1 MVETIIIYGFA
12 ASAILLLISLGF
24 SVTFGLSGIANL
36 SYGGIYLAAGYLAW
50 YFFNILKL
58 PWLFTIV
65 VVVLVSALFG
75 AATYRMLIIRVR
87 GNIMNEVVLT
97 IAMGLFMIELFRW
110 LGFGGGMGYAIP
122 PIITGRTYLF
132 GQSVDNQRIT
142 IAIVAI
148 LITLLLIYFTRRTKT
163 GLALLGMAQ
172 DEYTALSLGIDS
184 DWSATYSCAIG
195 AAITALAALLILPLG
210 VISIDEGY
218 KVLIRM
224 LAVTVFGGLESTK
237 GLILACLILG
247 FFQTGVSNLVSTGWT
262 EAVFVGAILFV
273 LAFRPSGL
281 LGQSKELEE
290 RV

>member
-1 MVETIIIYGFA
+1 MVESIIIYGTA

-36 SYGGIYLAAGYLAW
+36 SYGGIYLSAGYLAW
-50 YFFNILKL
+50 YLFHGLGL
-58 PWLFTIV
+58 PWLITVLITI
-65 VVVLVSALFG
+65 LVTSLLGAMIYRLF
-75 AATYRMLIIRVR
+75 IIRVR

-97 IAMGLFMIELFRW
+97 IALGLFLIEMFRW
-110 LGFGGGMGYAIP
+110 LGFGGGMGYSIPAI
-122 PIITGRTYLF
+122 ISGRIYIF
-132 GQSVDNQRIT
+132 GQSVDYQRV
-142 IAIVAI
+142 AIVLTAI
-148 LITLLLIYFTRRTKT
+148 LITLVLLFFTRRTKT

-184 DWSATYSCAIG
+184 DWAATYSCAIG
-195 AAITALAALLILPLG
+195 AAITALAALLIFPLG
-210 VISIDEGY
+210 VIAIDEGY

-247 FFQTGVSNLVSTGWT
+247 YFQTAVSNLISTGWT